1 MKPLSFSTSAQNCL
15 SPLSTAR
22 TPVSGAEPWASAFVD
37 YSPRADVT
45 LRLEVNNLT
54 ARSAWSER
62 DVHAGLR
69 HVADLVYAER
79 RDEESYRNVRLSVR
93 KAFN

>member
-1 MKPLSFSTSAQNCL
+1 M
-15 SPLSTAR
+15 
-22 TPVSGAEPWASAFVD
+22 
-37 YSPRADVT
+37 T

-54 ARSAWSER
+54 GRSAWSER

>member
-1 MKPLSFSTSAQNCL
+1 MSLQSFTTDDGCRIAYRFDG
-15 SPLSTAR
+15 TE
-22 TPVSGAEPWASAFVD
+22 VSGAEPWASAFVD

-69 HVADLVYAER
+69 HVEGLVYAER